1 MEYIFTLDY
10 RLEDSDQNIDEL
22 IERLGAGGCTD
33 ALVGTGIA
41 GRLGLEFCREAADA
55 ESALASA
62 LADVREAIPSARLIE
77 ASPDFVGLTDAAVW
91 VGVSRQNMRKLMT
104 THAATFPLPVHAGSA
119 GVWHLS
125 DILDWLKSKGGY
137 RIEERLHEV
146 SKMALQVNLLK
157 ETRRLAQPFS
167 GTLERGVELAV

>member
-10 RLEDSDQNIDEL
+10 QLDDDTVSDDEL
-22 IERLGAGGCTD
+22 VERLGACGCTD
-33 ALVGTGIA
+33 ALVGTGLA
-41 GRLGLEFCREAADA
+41 GRLGLEFTREACSA
-55 ESALASA
+55 EAALASA
-62 LADVREAIPSARLIE
+62 LTDVRKAIPNARLIE
-77 ASPDFVGLTDAAVW
+77 ASPDFVGLTDAAQW

-104 THAATFPLPVHAGSA
+104 THSASFPLPVHAGSA

-137 RIEERLHEV
+137 RIEERLHDV
-146 SKMALQVNLLK
+146 ARTALQVNLLK

-167 GTLERGVELAV
+167 AMLEQGPEAH

>member
-10 RLEDSDQNIDEL
+10 QLDDVSLDADEL
-22 IERLGAGGCTD
+22 IERLGACGCTD
-33 ALVGTGIA
+33 ALVGTGLA
-41 GRLGLEFCREAADA
+41 GRLGLEFTREASSA
-55 ESALASA
+55 EVALASA
-62 LADVREAIPSARLIE
+62 LADVREAIPHARLIE
-77 ASPDFVGLTDAAVW
+77 ASPDFVGLTDVAQW

-104 THAATFPLPVHAGSA
+104 SHSASFPLPVHAGSA

-146 SKMALQVNLLK
+146 ARTALQVNLLK
-157 ETRRLAQPFS
+157 ENRRRLQPFS
-167 GTLERGVELAV
+167 QVLEQGVGY